1 MTGSHPGESRSH
13 RSRGQFAELLSVQAK
28 LAVREPIG
36 LLAGIGLPVVLL
48 AVFGFIGRAV
58 PGNVGDSGLT
68 IIDLWIPTILVI
80 SFIFIAVSLPTTL
93 VRDREI
99 GWLRRVSTTPLHPS
113 RLLAAQLIIDLAL
126 AAAAIVIVIG
136 GGALVFGASL
146 HVQILPFGVSLLL
159 AIAEIFAVGL
169 MLVALVPTQTVAQP
183 VGGVVTFV
191 LLFLAGLWVNP
202 TQVGDPLQTIMYYS
216 PSGAA
221 ARAVLAAAFNGSPSY
236 AALLTMAVYTVLFG
250 FVAIRYFR
258 WE

>member
-1 MTGSHPGESRSH
+1 MSH
-13 RSRGQFAELLSVQAK
+13 RSRVRFAELLKVQAK
-28 LAVREPIG
+28 LALREPYA

-48 AVFGFIGRAV
+48 AVFGFIGQQV

-68 IIDLWIPTILVI
+68 IIDLWIPTILVLA
-80 SFIFIAVSLPTTL
+80 FIFIAISLPTTL

-99 GWLRRVSTTPLHPS
+99 GWLRRISTTPLHPS
-113 RLLAAQLIIDLAL
+113 MLLAAQLVIDLAL
-126 AAAAIVIVIG
+126 AASATVIMIF

-146 HVQILPFGVSLLL
+146 HVQLLPFGVSLLL
-159 AIAEIFAVGL
+159 AIAEIFALGL
-169 MLVALVPTQTVAQP
+169 ALVALVPTQTVASV

-191 LLFLAGLWVNP
+191 LLFLAGLWVQP
-202 TQVGDPLQTIMYYS
+202 TQVGDPLRTIMYYS

-221 ARAVLAAAFNGSPSY
+221 ARAVLAAVFNGSPSY

-250 FVAIRYFR
+250 FIAIRYFR